1 MEQLHETQ
9 SFDGEPRQWRG
20 LRPLVEVVRKA
31 YVGSDGSSLIAFEQA
46 YDFPLNN
53 VGVQHIDG
61 QQMFP
66 IEISK

>member
-1 MEQLHETQ
+1 MEQLHDMR
-9 SFDGEPRQWRG
+9 SFDSTPRQWRG

-31 YVGSDGSSLIAFEQA
+31 YVGSDGSSLITFEQV

-53 VGVQHIDG
+53 IGVQHIDG